1 MAERTEELAVSE
13 LAESIV
19 LLVRRV
25 RAASDDDHDLSLA
38 ERSLLGRL
46 NRDGACTTAD
56 LARLEHM
63 KPQSMGAI
71 VAGLVE
77 KGLVGRKP
85 HPTDGRQMLID
96 LTPKGAAIRRSIR
109 AAKESWI
116 AQAVAGLSPSEKTTL
131 FAAGEIMRQMVSGA
145 QQ

>member
-1 MAERTEELAVSE
+1 MTDRSQEVAD

-19 LLVRRV
+19 LIVRRV
-25 RAASDDDHDLSLA
+25 RAAADDEHDLSLS

-46 NRDGACTTAD
+46 HRNGPATTAD
-56 LARLEHM
+56 LARAEHM

-71 VAGLVE
+71 VSSLESLGLVR
-77 KGLVGRKP
+77 RKP
-85 HPTDGRQMLID
+85 HPTDGRQQLIE
-96 LTPKGAAIRRSIR
+96 LTPKGTALRRSIR

-116 AQAVAGLSPSEKTTL
+116 TQAVAELPAHEQKTL
-131 FAAGEIMRQMVSGA
+131 FAAGAIMRRMASNGV